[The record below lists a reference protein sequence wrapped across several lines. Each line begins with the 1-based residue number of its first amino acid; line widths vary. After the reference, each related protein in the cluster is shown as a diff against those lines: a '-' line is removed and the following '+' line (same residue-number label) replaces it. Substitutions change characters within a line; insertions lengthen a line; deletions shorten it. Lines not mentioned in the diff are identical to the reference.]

1 MKSFPSNAKIGL
13 EVHMQ
18 LNVGK
23 LFCACPE
30 EGTPTGY
37 TFTRKLHSLTGESGT
52 TDVSA
57 MYEDSRDRT
66 FRYVATTNSCL
77 VEADDEPPHSP
88 NRKAVEIALA
98 VSMALKASI
107 LEDMTVMRKVV
118 IDGSN
123 TGGFQRTAIVS
134 MGGAISSEECRAGI
148 MALSL
153 EEDSCRRIGENNG
166 FTEFS
171 LDRLGIPLI
180 EISTEPDM
188 KTPEE
193 AISIARAIGNLTL
206 VPGYLRKGADA
217 IRQDVNFSMGHGR
230 VEIKGVSRLNFIKD
244 VLEKEVERQSKLSD
258 AMNILKERG
267 GFREINFQEIT
278 EKMKLSNSKI
288 VKSGIDQG
296 KSVFIGRAENL
307 GGLMKKDGFTLGR
320 EVADSL
326 KLMGIKGILH
336 NDELP
341 AYGISQ
347 EDVNNFVKLVEMG
360 RKDSFIMI
368 ICYKDQIEEANRNIS
383 KRIEKFLSLDFSET
397 RAAMADG
404 TTRFMRPLSGSS
416 RMYPETD
423 IPIFHMDSNLLSAA
437 GDMIPKPI
445 EVASKEV
452 STDYGISIQDARV
465 IILSGKLDLLK
476 ITGNHE
482 NGKVLARLFTQ
493 TIPEAER
500 KYGKEMD
507 EVKLKTLIKYCSEN
521 NLGRYSMERGIEE
534 LLQEKTMD
542 NIISERSLLPID
554 SKAIMSFIEENNLEN
569 EKNVGT
575 VVEKISSALKG
586 VVNPGE
592 VAALLK
598 NKKNKGSN

>member
-1 MKSFPSNAKIGL
+1 MKSFPSNARIGL

-30 EGTPTGY
+30 EGSPTGY
-37 TFTRKLHSLTGESGT
+37 TFIRKLHSLTGESGT

-57 MYEDSRDRT
+57 TYEDSKDRT
-66 FRYVATTNSCL
+66 FKYITTSNSCL
-77 VEADDEPPHSP
+77 VEADDEPPRSP

-134 MGGAISSEECRAGI
+134 MGGEISSEECRAGI
-148 MALSL
+148 MTLSL

-188 KTPEE
+188 NTPEE
-193 AISIARAIGNLTL
+193 AISIARSIGNLVL

-217 IRQDVNFSMGHGR
+217 IRQDVNFSMGYGR
-230 VEIKGVSRLNFIKD
+230 VEIKGVSKLNFIKD
-244 VLEKEVERQSKLSD
+244 VLEKEVERQSKLSE
-258 AMNILKERG
+258 AMKILKERG
-267 GFREINFQEIT
+267 GFREINFQDIT
-278 EKMKLSNSKI
+278 EKLKFTNSKI

-307 GGLMKKDGFTLGR
+307 NGLMKKDGFTLGR
-320 EVADSL
+320 EIADSL
-326 KLMGIKGILH
+326 KLMGIRGILH
-336 NDELP
+336 RDELP
-341 AYGISQ
+341 AYGISP
-347 EDVNNFVKLVEMG
+347 EDVNNFVKLVEIG
-360 RKDSFIMI
+360 RNDSFIMI
-368 ICYKDQIEEANRNIS
+368 ICYSDQIKEAARNIAE
-383 KRIEKFLSLDFSET
+383 RIQKLSSLDFSET
-397 RAAMADG
+397 RAAMVDG

-423 IPIFHMDSNLLSAA
+423 IPIYHMDGNLFSIAEN
-437 GDMIPKPI
+437 MVPKSI
-445 EVASKEV
+445 QVASKEV
-452 STDYGISIQDARV
+452 STEYGISVQDARV

-476 ITGNHE
+476 SNGNIA
-482 NGKVLARLFTQ
+482 NGKALARLFTQ
-493 TIPEAER
+493 TIPEAEK
-500 KYGKEMD
+500 KYGKEVD
-507 EVKLKTLIKYCSEN
+507 EGKLKTLIRYCSEN

-534 LLQEKTMD
+534 LMQEKNID
-542 NIISERSLLPID
+542 NIIAEGSLLPID
-554 SKAIMSFIEENNLEN
+554 SKAILSFIEQNNLEN

-575 VVEKISSALKG
+575 VVEKISSAING

-592 VAALLK
+592 VAAILK